1 MILASRKLVPN
12 PVVLDSCVIFPLY
25 LRDTLFRAAEVGL
38 YQAKWSE
45 EILDGATRNLVNQG
59 RMTIEKAARFEAVL
73 KQAFPESL
81 AEVPDDLIVQMTN
94 DPRDRHV
101 VATAVVTDAKIIVTF
116 NLKDFPVD
124 ALAPWGIQ
132 ALHPDVFLNRLY
144 EDAPEIVADLI
155 QQQAEDLQNPPLTI
169 EDLLTRLKLQVPVF
183 ADKMKCYFQDFN

>member
-38 YQAKWSE
+38 YQAMWSE

-59 RMTIEKAARFEAVL
+59 RMTIEKAARFKAVL
-73 KQAFPESL
+73 KEAFPEAI